1 MHLVDNR
8 QSDPVESVE
17 QLADYFQR
25 GCKPRSQWRIGTE
38 HEMIGVYARGPDIG
52 RAPAYAGDRGIA
64 AIFDSFAA
72 RGWKPVSEGDNV
84 IALVCSGAQMT
95 FEPGGQLEH
104 ALRPLNHADELTASM
119 AKNVAQVAEPSAR
132 LGLAWLSAGFRPFG
146 RLEDVPWMPKRR
158 YEIMR
163 EYMPTRGALA
173 HEMMK
178 RTATV
183 QVNLDFSDTDDAG
196 SQFRCAMGISSF
208 LTAIYANSP
217 VVDGQ
222 LAGYQSYRSRVWLD
236 TDPDRCGLLPFA
248 FEDVDV
254 FRAYTEWA
262 LDVPLFF
269 VHRGDYRRAPGFTFR
284 RFMREGFQGERATM
298 DDWALH
304 LSTLFPETRL
314 KTYME
319 LRGCDTG
326 SFEMIAALGVLA
338 SGLLYDEE
346 GRRQAI
352 ALTAGLS
359 FAERVDLQREVPRGG
374 LSTPVGRTGR
384 TVGDIARD
392 LLMIAAEGVAR
403 REPGELRYLDPVRQ
417 IVEEKRTQA
426 DQLIDL
432 WRAKQGD
439 LPALIRGM
447 AYPGLNGELAVGAPP
462 ALAGC

>member
-1 MHLVDNR
+1 M
-8 QSDPVESVE
+8 ESVQ

-25 GCKPRSQWRIGTE
+25 GFKPREQWRVGTE
-38 HEMIGVYARGPDIG
+38 HEMIGVYARGPEIG
-52 RAPAYAGDRGIA
+52 QAPPYAGGRGVA

-72 RGWKPVSEGDNV
+72 RGWRQVHEGDNV
-84 IALVCSGAQMT
+84 IALVCAGAQMT

-104 ALRPLNHADELTASM
+104 ALRPLAHADELAAGI
-119 AKNVAQVAEPSAR
+119 AKNVAQVGETSR
-132 LGLAWLSAGFRPFG
+132 ELGLAWLSVGFRPLG

-158 YEIMR
+158 YAVMR

-183 QVNLDFSDTDDAG
+183 QVNLDFSDPDDAG
-196 SQFRCAMGISSF
+196 SQFRCAMGIAPM

-217 VVDGQ
+217 VVDGE
-222 LAGYQSYRSRVWLD
+222 LSGYQSYRSRIWLD
-236 TDPDRCGLLPFA
+236 TDPDRCGILPFA

-254 FRAYTEWA
+254 FRGYTEWA

-269 VHRGDYRRAPGFTFR
+269 VHRGDYRPAPGFTFR
-284 RFMREGFQGERATM
+284 RFMREGFEGERATM

-304 LSTLFPETRL
+304 LSTLFPEARL

-319 LRGCDTG
+319 LRSCDTG

-338 SGLLYDEE
+338 SGLLYEPE

-352 ALTAGLS
+352 ALTAGLT
-359 FAERVDLQREVPRGG
+359 FDERLDLQRTVGRGG
-374 LSTPVGRTGR
+374 LATPVGRTGR
-384 TVGDIARD
+384 TVGDLARD
-392 LLMIAAEGVAR
+392 LVTIAAEGVAR
-403 REPGELRYLDPVRQ
+403 REPSELPYLDPIRR
-417 IVEEKRTQA
+417 IVDEKRTQA
-426 DQLIDL
+426 DALIDL
-432 WRAKQGD
+432 WREHQGD

-447 AYPGLNGELAVGAPP
+447 AYPGLNGE
-462 ALAGC
+462 